1 MILYFAGTFILGI
14 FIGISWRNSQV
25 VRAAKNGTV
34 ITVDGIIY
42 MIKRVTDTLGGSVE
56 R

>member
-1 MILYFAGTFILGI
+1 MILYFAGIFAIGI
-14 FIGISWRNSQV
+14 FIGVCWRNFHI

-42 MIKRVTDTLGGSVE
+42 TVKRVTDTSGGSVE

>member
-1 MILYFAGTFILGI
+1 MILYFVGTFILGI
-14 FIGISWRNSQV
+14 FIGIGWRNHQV
-25 VRAAKNGTV
+25 AKAAKNGTV

-42 MIKRVTDTLGGSVE
+42 TVKRME